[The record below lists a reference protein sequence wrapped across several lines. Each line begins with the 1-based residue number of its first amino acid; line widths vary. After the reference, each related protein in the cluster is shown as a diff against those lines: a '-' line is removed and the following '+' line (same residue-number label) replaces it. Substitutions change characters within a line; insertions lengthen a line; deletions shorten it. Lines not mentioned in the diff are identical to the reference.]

1 MGVDIYLE
9 SIHLPHLERLE
20 NIPLNERMTPLA
32 YAAQTAEEE
41 AHERANALFDGM
53 RSSGFRN
60 GYNNGDVMWVMGKSW
75 PDTVGPMR
83 DADGYLPI
91 ERAKELISMIEA
103 QPFTAEYLRDFW
115 FRNIRNRPPQHL
127 SGQIMAMV
135 YKAAGQSEIVP
146 EQPGDLAEWTDF
158 VRERREQLL
167 TILRKSVEMNE
178 LLRCSL

>member
-32 YAAQTAEEE
+32 AQTAEEE

-53 RSSGFRN
+53 RSSGGYFRN

-91 ERAKELISMIEA
+91 ERA
-103 QPFTAEYLRDFW
+103 LR
-115 FRNIRNRPPQHL
+115 
-127 SGQIMAMV
+127 
-135 YKAAGQSEIVP
+135 
-146 EQPGDLAEWTDF
+146 
-158 VRERREQLL
+158 
-167 TILRKSVEMNE
+167 
-178 LLRCSL
+178 